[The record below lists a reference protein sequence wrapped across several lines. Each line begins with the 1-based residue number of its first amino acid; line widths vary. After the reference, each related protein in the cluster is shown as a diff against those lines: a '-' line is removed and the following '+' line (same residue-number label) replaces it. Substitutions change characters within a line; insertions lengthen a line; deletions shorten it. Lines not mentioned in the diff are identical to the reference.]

1 MMKTIVGEETRK
13 VEQTRKVEK
22 TRKVEDEYLRN
33 VEQK

>member
-22 TRKVEDEYLRN
+22 TRIEDEYLRN